1 VPFAFTVVGGPELRA
16 AVAAIGARLTGAVS

>member
-1 VPFAFTVVGGPELRA
+1 VPYAFTVAGGPELRA